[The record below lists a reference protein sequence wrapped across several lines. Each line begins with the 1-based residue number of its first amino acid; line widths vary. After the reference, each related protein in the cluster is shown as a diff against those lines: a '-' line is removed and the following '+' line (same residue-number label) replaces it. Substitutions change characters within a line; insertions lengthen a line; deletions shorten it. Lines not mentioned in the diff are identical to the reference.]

1 MHRSPPTRTPF
12 SGPLCCVLALPG
24 AAGFVAWFV
33 LPGVLEEAGEPA
45 GVLAM
50 PFLLALAATSFA
62 AGMIALPLG
71 APRRALACNLALNL
85 GFPVFLLAAYLLRG
99 GI

>member
-1 MHRSPPTRTPF
+1 MHRAPPPRLPF
-12 SGPLCCVLALPG
+12 SGPLCCALALPG

-33 LPGVLEEAGEPA
+33 LPGRLEGAGEQA

-62 AGMIALPLG
+62 AATIALPLG
-71 APRRALACNLALNL
+71 APRRALAVNLALNL
-85 GFPVFLLAAYLLRG
+85 GFPLFLLLAVVVRG
-99 GI
+99 GL